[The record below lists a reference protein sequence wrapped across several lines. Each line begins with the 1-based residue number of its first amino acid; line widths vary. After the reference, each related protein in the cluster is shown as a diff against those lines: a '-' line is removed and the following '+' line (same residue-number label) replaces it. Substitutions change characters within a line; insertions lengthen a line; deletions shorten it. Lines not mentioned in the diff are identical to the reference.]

1 VLAAPDSPLAA
12 YMRAVARETQLG
24 AAATAAE
31 SESGTSVAGRLGE
44 KAQKARAEMAA
55 LVGKPADPVAPR
67 AAGGPLEAMVDEHF
81 AAVHRLVAG
90 QPAPIDEVLKLFNEV
105 YVQLAA
111 VDAAQKSK
119 SAPPPPGAG
128 AAAKAAAGL
137 QPEPI
142 KSMLEALADA
152 GASQSRTA
160 ERQGLSSELKPIT
173 DFCART
179 VAGRFPFAQGS
190 KSDVLPDDYGQ
201 LFGVGGM
208 FDDFFQRRLANLV
221 DVGGTPWIYKPLA
234 DGSKPPGGASL
245 ADFQRASRIKEAFFR
260 AGGKVP
266 GFKVDLRVLEMSE
279 GLKELTLDID
289 GQAFKF
295 VAGNTAAQTVT
306 WPSPR
311 VASQIKLQAADGT
324 PQVFEG
330 PWALFRLFAKFE
342 NRPSPQPEK
351 FTVIL
356 TLDGKRATMEVTSS
370 SAINPLRM
378 REMQSFRC
386 PDSL

>member
-1 VLAAPDSPLAA
+1 
-12 YMRAVARETQLG
+12 
-24 AAATAAE
+24 
-31 SESGTSVAGRLGE
+31 
-44 KAQKARAEMAA
+44 
-55 LVGKPADPVAPR
+55 
-67 AAGGPLEAMVDEHF
+67 
-81 AAVHRLVAG
+81 
-90 QPAPIDEVLKLFNEV
+90 
-105 YVQLAA
+105 
-111 VDAAQKSK
+111 
-119 SAPPPPGAG
+119 
-128 AAAKAAAGL
+128 
-137 QPEPI
+137 
-142 KSMLEALADA
+142 MLEALADA

-208 FDDFFQRRLANLV
+208 FDDFFQRRLFNLV
-221 DVGGTPWIYKPLA
+221 DVGVTPWVYKPLA

-266 GFKVDLRVLEMSE
+266 GFKVDLRVLEMSD
-279 GLKELTLDID
+279 GLKDLTLDID

-295 VAGNTAAQTVT
+295 VVGNTAAQTIT

-311 VASQIKLQAADGT
+311 VASQIKLQAAEGT

-351 FTVIL
+351 FVVIL

-378 REMQSFRC
+378 REMQGFRC
-386 PDSL
+386 PDAL